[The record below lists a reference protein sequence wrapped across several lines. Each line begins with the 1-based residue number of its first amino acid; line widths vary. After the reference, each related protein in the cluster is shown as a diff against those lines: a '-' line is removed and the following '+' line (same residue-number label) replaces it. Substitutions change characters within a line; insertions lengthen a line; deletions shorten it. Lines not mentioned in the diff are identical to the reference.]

1 MIGIDVGGANLK
13 IVDDKGVSIHY
24 CPLYEGAPLQELLA
38 LHRGRDN
45 DTAYV
50 VMSGELAD
58 CFASKQEGI
67 SFIVDTVKEVF
78 PSALFYGTDG
88 KFHAGAV
95 PELAAANWLASADY
109 LRIPYP
115 DAIFVD
121 FGSTTTDIIPLTG
134 FDSLLG
140 LTDLKRL
147 QKGYLIYTGVLRTSI
162 PTLLRSASIAG
173 VNTPLS
179 TEFFSQSADA
189 HVVLGHIAQGLYTCD
204 TPDKGPKD
212 RISSLR
218 RLARTVCA
226 DLEEIGEAGAM
237 EIARAFWEVQRSIIV
252 KGIRLA
258 REKTGAGTVL
268 TAGIGASL
276 IAPPAGGE
284 DLSRRCGPVA
294 DALPAFAVREV
305 AQRTPGL

>member
-1 MIGIDVGGANLK
+1 VIGIDVGGANLK
-13 IVDDKGVSIHY
+13 IVDEKGVHIYY
-24 CPLYEGAPLQELLA
+24 CPLYESAPLQQFLA
-38 LHRGRDN
+38 LHREHGD
-45 DTAYV
+45 DKAYV

-58 CFASKQEGI
+58 CFRSKQEGI
-67 SFIVDTVKEVF
+67 SFIVDAVKEVF
-78 PSALFYGTDG
+78 SSALFYGTDG
-88 KFHAGAV
+88 QFHAGAV

-115 DAIFVD
+115 DGIFVD
-121 FGSTTTDIIPLTG
+121 FGSTTTDIVPLTD

-147 QKGYLIYTGVLRTSI
+147 QKGYLLYTGVLRTSI
-162 PTLLRSASIAG
+162 PTLLHSFSLAG
-173 VNTPLS
+173 VETPLS
-179 TEFFSQSADA
+179 TEFFAQSADA
-189 HVVLGHIAQGLYTCD
+189 HLVLGHISEALYTCD
-204 TPDKGPKD
+204 TADKGPKD
-212 RISSLR
+212 RVSSLR

-226 DLEEIGEAGAM
+226 DLEEIGESGAM
-237 EIARAFWEVQRSIIV
+237 EIAQAFWEVQRSIITE
-252 KGIRLA
+252 GIRLA

-305 AQRTPGL
+305 ARRTPGL

>member
-1 MIGIDVGGANLK
+1 VIGIDVGGANLK
-13 IVDDKGVSIHY
+13 IVDEKGVSIHY

-38 LHRGRDN
+38 LHRKHGD
-45 DTAYV
+45 DAAYV

-58 CFASKQEGI
+58 CFLTKQEGI

-78 PSALFYGTDG
+78 PSAVFYGTDG
-88 KFHAGAV
+88 KFHDGAV

-109 LRIPYP
+109 LRVPYP
-115 DAIFVD
+115 GGIFVD
-121 FGSTTTDIIPLTG
+121 FGSTTTDIIPLTD

-147 QKGYLIYTGVLRTSI
+147 QMGYLIYTGVLRTSI
-162 PTLLRSASIAG
+162 PTILHSFSLAG
-173 VNTPLS
+173 METPLS

-189 HVVLGHIAQGLYTCD
+189 HRVLGHISEGLYTCD
-204 TPDKGPKD
+204 TPDKGSKD
-212 RISSLR
+212 RISCLR

-226 DLEEIGEAGAM
+226 DLDEIGEEGAM
-237 EIARAFWEVQRSIIV
+237 EIARAFWRVQMGMITE
-252 KGIRLA
+252 GIRVA
-258 REKTGAGTVL
+258 REKTGADKVL

-276 IAPPAGGE
+276 IAPRSGGE
-284 DLSRRCGPVA
+284 DLSGACGSIA

-305 AQRTPGL
+305 ARRTP

>member
-13 IVDDKGVSIHY
+13 IVDEKGVSIHY
-24 CPLYEGAPLQELLA
+24 CPLYEGAPLKELLA
-38 LHRGRDN
+38 LHREHGD
-45 DTAYV
+45 DGAYV

-58 CFASKQEGI
+58 CFRSKQEGI
-67 SFIVDTVKEVF
+67 SFIVDAVKEVF
-78 PSALFYGTDG
+78 PSAVFYGTDG
-88 KFHAGAV
+88 KFHDGAV

-121 FGSTTTDIIPLTG
+121 FGSTTTDIVPLTG
-134 FDSLLG
+134 FNSLLG

-147 QKGYLIYTGVLRTSI
+147 QKGYLIYTGMLRTSI
-162 PTLLRSASIAG
+162 PTLLRSVSLAG
-173 VNTPLS
+173 TDTPLS

-189 HVVLGHIAQGLYTCD
+189 HLVLGHIPESLYTCD

-212 RISSLR
+212 PVSSLR

-226 DLEEIGEAGAM
+226 DLEEIGETGAM
-237 EIARAFWEVQRSIIV
+237 EIAQAFWEVQRNMIIE
-252 KGIRLA
+252 GIRLA
-258 REKTGAGTVL
+258 REKTGTGRVL

-276 IAPPAGGE
+276 IASPAGGD
-284 DLSRRCGPVA
+284 DLLHACGPVA

-305 AQRTPGL
+305 AKRTSGL